1 MRSNRIAVT
10 DIDFDKINM
19 PHIFKIFE
27 SIVGNRIQSVGL
39 YQDGGSECKYAI
51 AIFKDSESAY
61 QVYEICDGVEVGQS
75 GLFLNL
81 SFVPDDME
89 LDEPEEFC
97 ENSKNFVFNNEMNK
111 KVIFNEDMIELSD
124 DNACYFEIPEEIK
137 LKIKEE
143 ESQKEKKEPEIKNKV
158 AATETRSMLEQEE
171 KTSEF
176 EDFQFNLK
184 DDRFSELFK
193 NNDFILDASNKKFK
207 NQKVSNL
214 IHNESL
220 KNDEK

>member
-1 MRSNRIAVT
+1 MRSNRVAVT
-10 DIDFDKINM
+10 DIDFDKINV

-27 SIVGNRIQSVGL
+27 SIVGNRVQNVGL
-39 YQDGGSECKYAI
+39 YQDEGSGSNYAV
-51 AIFKDSESAY
+51 ATFKNSESAY
-61 QVYEICDGVEVGQS
+61 QAYEICDGVEVGQS
-75 GLFLNL
+75 GVFMNL
-81 SFVPDDME
+81 SFVPDDMQ
-89 LDEPEEFC
+89 LGEPEEFC
-97 ENSKNFVFNNEMNK
+97 EDSKDFVFNNEMNK
-111 KVIFNEDMIELSD
+111 KVVVNEDMIELAD
-124 DNACYFEIPEEIK
+124 DNACYFEIPEEVK

-143 ESQKEKKEPEIKNKV
+143 EAQKERKEPEIKNKV
-158 AATETRSMLEQEE
+158 AATETRNMLEQEE

-207 NQKVSNL
+207 SQKVSNL
-214 IHNESL
+214 IHSESL